1 MLGRPTKRAAVIAGI
16 GLLLV
21 LAGSTAQAGWLFVLA
36 ASVLS
41 LIGGSFLTRHNL
53 KSVRVTRSL
62 PARARVGDEVA
73 VLLTVQAGAG
83 HRIPFGRAED
93 RFEAFDPIAVGFSEL
108 SPGQPHRIELVRT
121 TERRGVFGSGD
132 VVLSSGAPFGLVRT
146 RRAIPVASE
155 LTVVPRWVDLATF
168 PILEPSSSPSDVVH
182 ERARTGA
189 GEEYLGVREYRP
201 GDPRRFVHWKS
212 TARAGKLIVREY
224 EQEVASRVGL
234 VLGGRDYGTTP
245 DSAFEF
251 LVSGMAS
258 IGLYSLSTGHP
269 LDAVRADPN
278 GAQHLVSPGRH
289 ELLDWLAA
297 AQPTDAPLP
306 GLVGQVLVRIGR
318 RGTVVILAPTA
329 GAAGSSITEAVR
341 TIQGAGARA
350 IVVAARADT
359 WDDSASTTWIP
370 PERAPTR
377 PLVRGKDLLSCL
389 QG

>member
-1 MLGRPTKRAAVIAGI
+1 MLGRPTKRAAVIAGM

-53 KSVRVTRSL
+53 GKLRITRSL
-62 PARARVGDEVA
+62 PVRARVGDEVA
-73 VLLTVQAGAG
+73 VLLTVHAGAK
-83 HRIPFGRAED
+83 HRLPLGQAED
-93 RFEAFDPIAVGFSEL
+93 RFGAFDPIAVGFSAL
-108 SPGQPHRIELVRT
+108 APGESHHVELVRR
-121 TERRGVFGSGD
+121 TERRGVFASGD
-132 VVLSSGAPFGLVRT
+132 VVLSSAAPFGLVRT
-146 RRAIPVASE
+146 RRVISVASE
-155 LTVVPRWVDLATF
+155 MTVVPRWVDLATF

-234 VLGGRDYGTTP
+234 VLGGGDYGAAP
-245 DSAFEF
+245 DSAFEH
-251 LVSGMAS
+251 LVAAMAS
-258 IGLYSLSTGHP
+258 VGLYSLSTGHP
-269 LDAVRADPN
+269 LDAVRADPD

-297 AQPTDAPLP
+297 ARPTDIPLP

-318 RGTVVILAPTA
+318 RGTVVLFAPTA
-329 GAAGSSITEAVR
+329 GAAGASITEAVR

-350 IVVAARADT
+350 IVIAARADT
-359 WDDSASTTWIP
+359 WDEAASATWAA

-377 PLVRGKDLLSCL
+377 PLARGEDLLSCL